1 MSSNSDFWGRG
12 IFRVWDRNSVE
23 QLLYK
28 NFFQF
33 GDFLGWKRSVGKK
46 SPGCAKNML
55 IKSIIEKR
63 SENWVGKISLQILD
77 QLDWFFLF
85 VEKCTN
91 ETLCWRASQWI
102 FCVWFFFVSK
112 GSIKNWSHII
122 FVLNF
127 HEQTAINFR
136 TIIESWQW
144 SWFFSCVLKK
154 QGELFFEINDQKLY

>member
-1 MSSNSDFWGRG
+1 MSNYCTR
-12 IFRVWDRNSVE
+12 I
-23 QLLYK
+23 
-28 NFFQF
+28 FFQF

-77 QLDWFFLF
+77 QLDWFFF
-85 VEKCTN
+85 VCRKMYKWD
-91 ETLCWRASQWI
+91 TLLESFTVDFLCVI
-102 FCVWFFFVSK
+102 FLYQKVVSK
-112 GSIKNWSHII
+112 IDPTLF

-144 SWFFSCVLKK
+144 SWFFSCVLKNK
-154 QGELFFEINDQKLY
+154 ENFFFEINDQKLY

>member
-1 MSSNSDFWGRG
+1 M
-12 IFRVWDRNSVE
+12 WDRNSVE

-63 SENWVGKISLQILD
+63 SENWVGKISLQIFRPTWLI
-77 QLDWFFLF
+77 FLF

-102 FCVWFFFVSK
+102 FCVWFFFFLYQKVVSK
-112 GSIKNWSHII
+112 IDPTLF

-144 SWFFSCVLKK
+144 SWFFSCVLKNK
-154 QGELFFEINDQKLY
+154 ENFFLRSMIKNSIK

>member
-1 MSSNSDFWGRG
+1 MSSNLDFLGRG

-63 SENWVGKISLQILD
+63 SENWVGKISLQIFRPTWL
-77 QLDWFFLF
+77 
-85 VEKCTN
+85 
-91 ETLCWRASQWI
+91 I
-102 FCVWFFFVSK
+102 FFVCRKMYKWDTLLESFTVDFLCVIFLYQKVVSK
-112 GSIKNWSHII
+112 IDPTLF

-144 SWFFSCVLKK
+144 SWFFSCVLKNK
-154 QGELFFEINDQKLY
+154 ENFFFEINDQKLY